1 MMYPDEFL
9 TAYHLDLEVGVA
21 EIKKYGNVWGVP
33 DSHFRLGKK
42 PLNLNPPT
50 HYC

>member
-21 EIKKYGNVWGVP
+21 EIKKYGNVWGGTRFTFSP
-33 DSHFRLGKK
+33 GEK
-42 PLNLNPPT
+42 NLES
-50 HYC
+50 

>member
-21 EIKKYGNVWGVP
+21 EIKKYGNVCGGGTRFTFSP
-33 DSHFRLGKK
+33 GEKTLES
-42 PLNLNPPT
+42 
-50 HYC
+50 

>member
-21 EIKKYGNVWGVP
+21 EIKNMEMCGGYQIHIFAWG
-33 DSHFRLGKK
+33 K
-42 PLNLNPPT
+42 NP
-50 HYC
+50 